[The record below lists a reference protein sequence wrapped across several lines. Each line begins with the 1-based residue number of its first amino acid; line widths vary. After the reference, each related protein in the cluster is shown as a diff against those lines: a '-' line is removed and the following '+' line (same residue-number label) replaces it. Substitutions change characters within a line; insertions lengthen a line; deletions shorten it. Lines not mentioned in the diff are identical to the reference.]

1 MLINGNFS
9 IHQLF
14 VCFHLVPFMLLGIFF
29 DLLAKKNL
37 RHLGKMWFKGRTF
50 ITWFTVHASCF
61 YYTII
66 CHILFAQRDLC
77 HAGITEDGFFNKFSR
92 FLVFFTEF
100 KVNHSWKHN
109 FAHRQSCICHH
120 CNPAPPNPL
129 KWLNF
134 LEILFNYVP
143 NIKFAIWCEQPKSI
157 TESCKPSLMI
167 SVRCNLDQYIYVI
180 TY

>member
-1 MLINGNFS
+1 MGWSLLINGNFS

-77 HAGITEDGFFNKFSR
+77 HAGITEDGFFKSSADFWY
-92 FLVFFTEF
+92 FLQNLKLTIHENIILHI
-100 KVNHSWKHN
+100 VNH
-109 FAHRQSCICHH
+109 AYAIIATLHRQTH
-120 CNPAPPNPL
+120 
-129 KWLNF
+129 
-134 LEILFNYVP
+134 
-143 NIKFAIWCEQPKSI
+143 
-157 TESCKPSLMI
+157 
-167 SVRCNLDQYIYVI
+167 
-180 TY
+180 